1 MNITKNL
8 YQTNN
13 KNIKNQ
19 RFQCCCHPLRRSI
32 YIVSIVYRFNVRLK
46 CISVGNVVVQAH
58 REQLRLPKRTEVR
71 QNITVPSRMFTK
83 RGRAVSEDS
92 SEDDFFG
99 YDDELV
105 ESATKSKRS
114 DDLPDEKEQS
124 SLTLRRPERLK
135 GNRKSYKQYK

>member
-1 MNITKNL
+1 MSFNRVRVRNWSNFSIDCNL
-8 YQTNN
+8 RWM
-13 KNIKNQ
+13 I
-19 RFQCCCHPLRRSI
+19 
-32 YIVSIVYRFNVRLK
+32 RLTIQ
-46 CISVGNVVVQAH
+46 ISVGNVVVQAH